1 MPNSQGHTR
10 GAINVGCTPT
20 EILEVVIHT
29 VQYAGF
35 PRALNAIRVV
45 TDALKAYGQE
55 IPAAL
60 GPQAGR

>member
-1 MPNSQGHTR
+1 M
-10 GAINVGCTPT
+10 
-20 EILEVVIHT
+20 IHT

-55 IPAAL
+55 IPPAL
-60 GPQAGR
+60 GPLVEERGADGAHRSQRRT